1 MSSRQGIEAIGQGR
15 FCKKQGSKTLIVDWQ
30 TFHSKLGICE
40 IMDSSIPVEQMCDRA
55 LWVVDRVKGMYNQ
68 SIAVYDDSFRE
79 KLLREKAITDAMV
92 TALEE
97 GEFIVYLQPKYSLN
111 NNRIVGAEALVRWI
125 HPGMGDLC
133 SLE

>member
-1 MSSRQGIEAIGQGR
+1 
-15 FCKKQGSKTLIVDWQ
+15 
-30 TFHSKLGICE
+30 
-40 IMDSSIPVEQMCDRA
+40 MCDRA

-111 NNRIVGAEALVRWI
+111 NNRIVGAEALDTS
-125 HPGMGDLC
+125 GMGIYVPWRVY
-133 SLE
+133 SIV